1 MRRVAGFTLIELM
14 IVLAII
20 VILAMVALP
29 SYREHVLK
37 SNRTLAEG
45 VLLEVAGRQEQFFVN
60 NNQYATLLTQLGY
73 SAATVG
79 LNQERETGAAG
90 SGIYNISFSSASTT
104 AFTAQALPTGGQTDD
119 AKCATLSLTNLGVKG
134 ATGTGS
140 TADCW

>member
-1 MRRVAGFTLIELM
+1 MAGFTLIELM
-14 IVLAII
+14 IVLAIV
-20 VILAMVALP
+20 VILVTVALP
-29 SYREHVLK
+29 SYRDYVLK
-37 SNRTLAEG
+37 SNRSLAEG

-73 SAATVG
+73 SATTVG

-90 SGIYNISFSSASTT
+90 SGVYNLSFSAASAT
-104 AFTAQALPTGGQTDD
+104 AFTAQALPTGGQADD
-119 AKCATLSLTNLGVKG
+119 VKCATLSLTHLGVKG